1 MEDQTPGW
9 WRVDGPTFT
18 ALQQKEKRPSQVRA
32 PVQATANR
40 QTTTRSRTGQQWR
53 VGGSCLENRSRSDR
67 ETPART
73 EKRLR

>member
-9 WRVDGPTFT
+9 WHVDGPTFT
-18 ALQQKEKRPSQVRA
+18 
-32 PVQATANR
+32 TANR

-67 ETPART
+67 ETPPRT